1 MAKAALLK
9 TGLDVLYYSGASQ
22 VLRGISG
29 GIGAIFALHHVK
41 PGGGLQ
47 RGFAP
52 NAGLEVTPAFL
63 DSVINLTHSLGYEPV
78 SFAEAVARIAG
89 QGAASRPFVVFTLDG
104 GYRDTLVHARP
115 VFRKHQCPF
124 TVFVT
129 PAIAEGRCE
138 LWWRGL
144 EAAIAGASHIDTGI
158 GGTDVNLV
166 TISDGQKRL
175 AWQRLY
181 WPLRAMEQTAQRV
194 WIRGLC
200 ARQGIDLDAMCRAEA
215 MNWDELRLL
224 AQDPLCGIGA
234 QTVNHYALGRLPREM
249 ARRELTDCAAMIG
262 RELGRRPIYLA
273 YPYGDADAAGPR
285 DFALAAE
292 AGYQAAVTSRKGLIF
307 SGHQDHLMAL
317 PRVALSG
324 EFQKLR
330 YVEVLLSGAAFGLW
344 NGLKRVKTA

>member
-9 TGLDVLYYSGASQ
+9 TSLDVLYFSGAAQ
-22 VLRGISG
+22 VLRRICG

-41 PGGGLQ
+41 PGGGMQ

-52 NAGLEVTPAFL
+52 NARLEMTPAFL
-63 DSVINLTHSLGYEPV
+63 DSVINLTRSLGYQPV
-78 SFAEAVARIAG
+78 SLAEAVARIADER
-89 QGAASRPFVVFTLDG
+89 ASDRPFAVFTLDD

-129 PAIAEGRCE
+129 PAITDGRCE

-144 EAAIAGASHIDTGI
+144 EAAIAGASQIGTSI
-158 GGTDVNLV
+158 GGTEVSLV

-175 AWQRLY
+175 AWERLY

-194 WIRGLC
+194 WIRAFC
-200 ARQGIDLDAMCRAEA
+200 ARQGIDLEAMCRAEA

-224 AQDPLCGIGA
+224 AEDPLCTIGA
-234 QTVNHYALGRLPREM
+234 HSVNHYALARLPQEK
-249 ARRELTDCAAMIG
+249 AWRELTEAAGRIA
-262 RELGRRPIYLA
+262 RELGHRPLYLA
-273 YPYGDADAAGPR
+273 YPYGDSDAAGPR

-292 AGYQAAVTSRKGLIF
+292 AGYRAAVTGRKGLIF
-307 SGHQDHLMAL
+307 SGHKDHLMAL
-317 PRVALSG
+317 PRVELSG
-324 EFQKLR
+324 EYQKLR
-330 YVEVLLSGAAFGLW
+330 YVQVLLSGAAFTLW
-344 NGLKRVKTA
+344 NGLKRA